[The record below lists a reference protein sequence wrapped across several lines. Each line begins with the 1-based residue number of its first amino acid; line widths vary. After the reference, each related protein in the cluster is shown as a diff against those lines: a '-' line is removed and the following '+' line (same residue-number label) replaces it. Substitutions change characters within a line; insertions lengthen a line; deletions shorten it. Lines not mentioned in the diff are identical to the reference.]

1 MTDPARFEFAVDR
14 AHAKA
19 VDETAARARRRSQ
32 ASAVAAVVLAAV
44 AVVLFRLD
52 HPWSYI
58 LCVVFF
64 LATIVSLWV
73 AVAAALRS
81 RSVGDMYRHGVL
93 VPAVVAGTWR
103 RGVVLLSL
111 IDVSKPDVE
120 IAHMALVTRAVRRL
134 PGHRGS
140 VGENVPSIA
149 VLRERSNRADPN
161 TWGGVVLLPLAWAT
175 TDRAVIDEA
184 DHSVDRLEWDL
195 LHQNLSLVDTIHAAE
210 NHRLLIDPHDLPAEL
225 LHKRHTSDG

>member
-1 MTDPARFEFAVDR
+1 VAESARFEFAVDR

-19 VDETAARARRRSQ
+19 VDETAARARRRWRV
-32 ASAVAAVVLAAV
+32 SAIAAAAAAAA

-58 LCVVFF
+58 LFAVLA
-64 LATIVSLWV
+64 LATIVALWV

-81 RSVGDMYRHGVL
+81 RTVGDLYQHGVL

-103 RGVVLLSL
+103 HGVVLLSL

-134 PGHRGS
+134 PGHRDT

-149 VLRERSNRADPN
+149 VLRDRSNRADPN
-161 TWGGVVLLPLAWAT
+161 TWSGVVLLPLAWAT
-175 TDRAVIDEA
+175 TDRSVIAEA
-184 DHSVDRLEWDL
+184 DRSIEQLEWDL
-195 LHQNLSLVDTIHAAE
+195 LHENLSLVDTIHAAE

-225 LHKRHTSDG
+225 LHKGREAT